1 MSSVICQGL
10 HSLDSQITDT
20 NTTIRLKLSLPLQ
33 EISKN
38 PSNPNL
44 GIWNSL
50 QSLSPSS
57 RTPKQEGTYAH
68 PILSE
73 KSLELC
79 TENLGSE
86 TGSDTDFSLSS
97 PDFGGGNGEIST
109 VGKPNSH
116 LEKECRI
123 VASQCAD
130 KLAWRAELPRKE
142 MEGRK
147 VNFPPPLTTLSGSG
161 SVRIRAHREE
171 GRLIVKAVG
180 GPLENST
187 GTSFRAER
195 SNGRLRLCFWEED
208 WDSDGMDFQE
218 NQESEIYVEGS
229 GEEEEEEDEDED
241 EESEDM
247 SGNDMDVEGE
257 MGMEKFER
265 PRWCKVSGECG
276 NGSLWP
282 SWVATS

>member
-1 MSSVICQGL
+1 M
-10 HSLDSQITDT
+10 
-20 NTTIRLKLSLPLQ
+20 
-33 EISKN
+33 
-38 PSNPNL
+38 
-44 GIWNSL
+44 
-50 QSLSPSS
+50 
-57 RTPKQEGTYAH
+57 
-68 PILSE
+68 
-73 KSLELC
+73 ELC

-97 PDFGGGNGEIST
+97 PDFRGGNGEIST
-109 VGKPNSH
+109 VGKPNSRV
-116 LEKECRI
+116 EKECRI
-123 VASQCAD
+123 VTSQCAD
-130 KLAWRAELPRKE
+130 KLVWRAELSRKE

-161 SVRIRAHREE
+161 SVRILAHREE

-187 GTSFRAER
+187 SASFRGER
-195 SNGRLRLCFWEED
+195 SNGRLRLRFWEED

-229 GEEEEEEDEDED
+229 GEEEEEEEEDED

-257 MGMEKFER
+257 MGMENFER
-265 PRWCKVSGECG
+265 PRWCRESGGCG